1 MRLLKSNLEELS
13 NNLGIQTPNITFPQL
28 PNDNRLRLV
37 PKDSENEKQI
47 MYKEGDKM
55 RIPGVLD
62 YTGAKYPFKKVRK
75 GEDGLNI
82 PYTWGSYAPVD
93 FTQYPNPESGYS
105 PDFSEF
111 QNYDY
116 LNVPVDWRI
125 GSIKTHP
132 GKNISI
138 NENGEFQ
145 ITAQRRSNTKE
156 ARELGNFFR
165 KHLLGNETA
174 LTSLYEVLNPDI
186 NAPQVK
192 GTGKPN
198 TRDTLNNR
206 LKKLKMLFE
215 WSGNPTFDTKDTS
228 RHYGVIAGN
237 RAHISPKGGTIGSGQ
252 LFGRIGNAGT
262 TYLRGENYEHLG
274 KLITELS
281 HHYQVN
287 NPVAKKFGIDATYF
301 GLIGGDIKDHNGENG
316 YEAWGR
322 NEFNAHEI
330 IEKAMFEFVMNPK
343 WKTEKDFV
351 NLLGNSMKTA
361 AKEYYTIDNEKRR
374 QEYRNIHN
382 LRTLNTISYGPVL
395 KKGGLLAKS
404 GIKIKKKNRGKF
416 TDYCGGNVTQ
426 ECINKAKK
434 SGNKTLIKRATF
446 AENAR
451 HFKHKS
457 GGQIVQEFKIN
468 GINNGR
474 IF

>member
-105 PDFSEF
+105 PDFSEL
-111 QNYDY
+111 QNYNY
-116 LNVPVDWRI
+116 SKVPTDWKT
-125 GSIKTHP
+125 GPVKTHP
-132 GKNISI
+132 GKNVSI

-186 NAPQVK
+186 NAPQLK
-192 GTGKPN
+192 GTGKGN
-198 TRDTLNNR
+198 SKDTLDNR

-237 RAHISPKGGTIGSGQ
+237 RAHISPKGGIIGSGQ

-262 TYLRGENYEHLG
+262 TYLRGEDYRHLG

-287 NPVAKKFGIDATYF
+287 NPIAKKFEIDSTYV
-301 GLIGGDIKDHNGENG
+301 GLIGGDITDSNGESG
-316 YEAWGR
+316 YERWNG

-330 IEKAMFEFVMNPK
+330 IEKAMFDFVMNPK
-343 WKTEKDFV
+343 YKTETDFV
-351 NLLGNSMKTA
+351 KLLGQKRIDA
-361 AKEYYTIDNEKRR
+361 AKEYYNADNRKRR
-374 QEYRNIHN
+374 QKYRDEQNA
-382 LRTLNTISYGPVL
+382 RTLNNTHYSPVL
-395 KKGGLLAKS
+395 YYGYPIHKKGGLLAKS

-426 ECINKAKK
+426 ECINRAKK

-451 HFKHKS
+451 KWNK
-457 GGQIVQEFKIN
+457 
-468 GINNGR
+468 
-474 IF
+474 